1 VQRKFNEKDLQNLR
15 AYKEDNMKQIDL
27 GFLNRKQLNRIIK
40 EVEQSSLDI
49 IEIHILKV
57 GRNISAI
64 LEFRSEI
71 EKNRFDMRSGNLI
84 KDLNKQSLLKAE
96 IATKNDPRID

>member
-1 VQRKFNEKDLQNLR
+1 
-15 AYKEDNMKQIDL
+15 MKQIDL

-49 IEIHILKV
+49 IEMHILKV
-57 GRNISAI
+57 GKNISAI

-71 EKNRFDMRSGNLI
+71 EKNRFDMRSGNLV
-84 KDLNKQSLLKAE
+84 KDLNKQSLLKTE
-96 IATKNDPRID
+96 VVKQNDPRTD